1 MSETRPT
8 ASRPAIKVEQH
19 RLFERIVA
27 GVGASPLVRSR
38 TSSVSTRSRRMSL
51 RSGPALARRKP
62 RNWRSAD
69 IGHSGTIRPRGRGA
83 ARYSGARPARR
94 CAPAFVVE
102 GTHDREVRPVDLR
115 LHDAEKAV
123 RLQHAGRLG
132 ERGLHSVD
140 RHVMQRAEEE
150 HAVHRSGIRR
160 QALRSRL
167 EKRDAGRRFR
177 LPVFRRLDR
186 VGLDGQDGR
195 AERGEFPR

>member
-1 MSETRPT
+1 M
-8 ASRPAIKVEQH
+8 
-19 RLFERIVA
+19 
-27 GVGASPLVRSR
+27 
-38 TSSVSTRSRRMSL
+38 
-51 RSGPALARRKP
+51 
-62 RNWRSAD
+62 
-69 IGHSGTIRPRGRGA
+69 
-83 ARYSGARPARR
+83 
-94 CAPAFVVE
+94 E
-102 GTHDREVRPVDLR
+102 GTHDREVRPVHPR

-123 RLQHAGRLG
+123 RLQHAGCLG

-160 QALRSRL
+160 QALRPHL

-195 AERGEFPR
+195 AERGEFPRSFARSAADVDNSQPRDRRHRGDGGDVAKFAQIFALGHAVLLFWTAIWRRSAFVAGDEAKLNHM